1 MQEIY
6 SIIGVTLRVCLLST
20 LIASIIA
27 IVFAF
32 VLGINNSKIA
42 NFFKTIITAFTG
54 LPPVIA
60 GVLVYLLFSRNGI
73 FGDFNW
79 IYTERVIIIAQVI
92 IVIPIIISNIY
103 PVVENIRLDYLLT
116 CKGLNMSKTKVYY
129 QLLKEIK
136 YSVITSLVV
145 GFGRAISE
153 VGSVMIVGGN
163 IRYKTRVLT
172 SAIVLENNKG
182 NYDMSIKLGLILM
195 TISFFVSFIAI
206 YFSRRADDKIK
217 KYPGK
222 NTW

>member
-79 IYTERVIIIAQVI
+79 IYSERVIIIAQVI

-222 NTW
+222 NT

>member
-222 NTW
+222 NT